1 MSSLLLQSVRY
12 RNTGT
17 LEHHS
22 HSSHFFNGIYISLST
37 CVLIRSRAKLVS
49 CVELVAYFDT
59 AEGVQLVT
67 CAIGH
72 SSLNLR
78 YMVVSMVAPVLVN

>member
-1 MSSLLLQSVRY
+1 M
-12 RNTGT
+12 
-17 LEHHS
+17 
-22 HSSHFFNGIYISLST
+22 
-37 CVLIRSRAKLVS
+37 LIRSRAKLVS